1 MEYAKSTGGGGKW
14 VSGKARFEERNGTW
28 KVIFAPKELGDDP
41 KSYKFPDSL
50 LPEFPKMVE
59 IGTKYYVVIVLEAGA
74 NGEAST
80 KVEKVS
86 DIRPLTWVDEKM
98 KIVDCTREGNKPEGT
113 PKFYSKKSAY
123 KEDEEV
129 HQINWMF
136 EFQEGDFE
144 GVRVPYNVHYRFT
157 CSDDGLAIYDFS
169 EYVYNL
175 PQASRVHQVVNFYE
189 KLLGVLD
196 KPITWE
202 EDGNI
207 IPTLYGRIL
216 EANKTFL
223 VSGSNG
229 WIQDKEIEVV
239 DVPEPSPDP
248 DVEKE
253 DHAVTD
259 THPEDELPE
268 EW

>member
-50 LPEFPKMVE
+50 LPEFPKKVE

>member
-1 MEYAKSTGGGGKW
+1 MKYSKGNGGGGKW

-28 KVIFAPKELGDDP
+28 KVIFAPKKQGDEP

-50 LPEFPKMVE
+50 LPEYPEKVE
-59 IGTKYYVVIVLEAGA
+59 IGTKYFVVIVLEAGA
-74 NGEAST
+74 DGEATS

-86 DIRPLTWVDEKM
+86 DIRPLMWVDELM

-113 PKFYSKKSAY
+113 PKFYSKKSTY

-129 HQINWMF
+129 HMVNWMF
-136 EFQEGDFE
+136 EFQEGDYK

-157 CSDDGLAIYDFS
+157 ADENGEAVYDFS

-175 PQASRVHQVVNFYE
+175 PQATRVHQVVNFYD
-189 KLLGVLD
+189 KMLGVLD
-196 KPITWE
+196 TPIVWE

-216 EANKTFL
+216 AADKTFL
-223 VSGSNG
+223 VTGVNG
-229 WIQDKEIEVV
+229 WIDDLEVI
-239 DVPEPSPDP
+239 DVPEPVHPDP

-259 THPEDELPE
+259 THPEDELPD

>member
-28 KVIFAPKELGDDP
+28 KVIFAPKKQGDEP

-50 LPEFPKMVE
+50 LPEYPEKVE
-59 IGTKYYVVIVLEAGA
+59 IGTKYFVVIVLEAGA
-74 NGEAST
+74 DGEATS

-86 DIRPLTWVDEKM
+86 DIRPLMWVDELM

-113 PKFYSKKSAY
+113 PKFYSKKSTY

-129 HQINWMF
+129 HMVNWMF
-136 EFQEGDFE
+136 EFQEGDYK

-157 CSDDGLAIYDFS
+157 ADENGEAVYDFS

-175 PQASRVHQVVNFYE
+175 PQATRVHQVVNFYD
-189 KLLGVLD
+189 KMLGVLD
-196 KPITWE
+196 TPIVWE

-216 EANKTFL
+216 AADKTFL
-223 VSGSNG
+223 VTGVNG
-229 WIQDKEIEVV
+229 WIDDLEVI
-239 DVPEPSPDP
+239 DVPEPAPEP

-253 DHAVTD
+253 DHTVTD
-259 THPEDELPE
+259 IHPEDELPE